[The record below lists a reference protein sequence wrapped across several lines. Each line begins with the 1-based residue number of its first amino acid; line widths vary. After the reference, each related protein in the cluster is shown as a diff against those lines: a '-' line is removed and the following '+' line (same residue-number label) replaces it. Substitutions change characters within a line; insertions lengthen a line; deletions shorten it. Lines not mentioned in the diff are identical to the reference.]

1 MTFGLI
7 FTGTCA
13 NNSLNFIIWTG
24 LVNKCEVNGKRQSI
38 TEGKSF
44 KHEKQGKNSS
54 SPVVLNRK
62 VQICVF
68 RIK

>member
-24 LVNKCEVNGKRQSI
+24 LVNKYDVNGKRQSI

-44 KHEKQGKNSS
+44 KHEK
-54 SPVVLNRK
+54 
-62 VQICVF
+62 
-68 RIK
+68 